1 MKAYDAWEIMK
12 FEILTTGNE
21 VTEKRLKD
29 FKERLKKIPQRV
41 DILITSHIH
50 TRLIPNDRA

>member
-1 MKAYDAWEIMK
+1 MKSPGEMKAYDAREIMK

-29 FKERLKKIPQRV
+29 FKERLKKT
-41 DILITSHIH
+41 LNASTF
-50 TRLIPNDRA
+50 